1 MKCLY
6 FDESGFTGTN
16 LMDKDQP
23 IFCYLGLECSPD
35 IETAFL
41 ELKAKYRYG
50 DSEVKG
56 TNIIKHTHGQNLL
69 KELWSLCAGKVKY
82 VLADKKYALAAKI
95 FEYVYEP
102 VFAEHNT
109 ILYNSGLHI
118 FFANF
123 LYWEYLT
130 QSNKSAELIFE
141 KFHDFIKSHKESD
154 FVESIGS
161 VSYLNDPL
169 IYFYQ
174 FCNLYKEQIASD
186 ITFDDPAD
194 IWILDI
200 TNTALFSLLSAFE
213 GDGSD
218 PLKVTCDNSKPICA
232 YKNFL
237 DVQIGNEQPLYIEFQ
252 GVKRRINFNLASEIQ
267 MEDSKNCVALQIADF
282 LVSSVIYAYT
292 NNDEFTKEI
301 KPFLNNSIEISI
313 SSRLPSD
320 YSYSEICGYLT
331 MLDLLSRKE
340 LNYYEKLYAVQR
352 ISYDIRLCHKL
363 DLLKYLSLNNE
374 GLD

>member
-1 MKCLY
+1 MKHLY

-118 FFANF
+118 FFC
-123 LYWEYLT
+123 
-130 QSNKSAELIFE
+130 Q
-141 KFHDFIKSHKESD
+141 
-154 FVESIGS
+154 
-161 VSYLNDPL
+161 
-169 IYFYQ
+169 
-174 FCNLYKEQIASD
+174 
-186 ITFDDPAD
+186 
-194 IWILDI
+194 
-200 TNTALFSLLSAFE
+200 FSLLGVFS
-213 GDGSD
+213 
-218 PLKVTCDNSKPICA
+218 T
-232 YKNFL
+232 
-237 DVQIGNEQPLYIEFQ
+237 IE
-252 GVKRRINFNLASEIQ
+252 
-267 MEDSKNCVALQIADF
+267 
-282 LVSSVIYAYT
+282 
-292 NNDEFTKEI
+292 
-301 KPFLNNSIEISI
+301 
-313 SSRLPSD
+313 
-320 YSYSEICGYLT
+320 
-331 MLDLLSRKE
+331 
-340 LNYYEKLYAVQR
+340 
-352 ISYDIRLCHKL
+352 
-363 DLLKYLSLNNE
+363 
-374 GLD
+374 

>member
-1 MKCLY
+1 M
-6 FDESGFTGTN
+6 
-16 LMDKDQP
+16 
-23 IFCYLGLECSPD
+23 
-35 IETAFL
+35 
-41 ELKAKYRYG
+41 
-50 DSEVKG
+50 
-56 TNIIKHTHGQNLL
+56 
-69 KELWSLCAGKVKY
+69 
-82 VLADKKYALAAKI
+82 
-95 FEYVYEP
+95 
-102 VFAEHNT
+102 
-109 ILYNSGLHI
+109 
-118 FFANF
+118 
-123 LYWEYLT
+123 
-130 QSNKSAELIFE
+130 
-141 KFHDFIKSHKESD
+141 
-154 FVESIGS
+154 
-161 VSYLNDPL
+161 